1 MNDIWEKY
9 ENIEE
14 INSGMYKKVIK
25 GKNKTTGE
33 YVAIKQIN
41 KLNLKDSNKYL
52 SLINKIKLLS
62 LENYIDIIETYNS
75 KDYIYIIME
84 LCLFNLNEYMKIR
97 NERLSIEELKYLL
110 IEINKILKKMNELNI
125 IHIDLKLSNILMN
138 FNKINKISSKLC
150 NFGISKNH
158 EK

>member
-1 MNDIWEKY
+1 
-9 ENIEE
+9 
-14 INSGMYKKVIK
+14 
-25 GKNKTTGE
+25 
-33 YVAIKQIN
+33 
-41 KLNLKDSNKYL
+41 
-52 SLINKIKLLS
+52 
-62 LENYIDIIETYNS
+62 
-75 KDYIYIIME
+75 ME
-84 LCLFNLNEYMKIR
+84 LCLLNLNEYMKIR
-97 NERLSIEELKYLL
+97 NEGLSIEELKYLL